1 MKKVKVFALVGI
13 VIVALFTYVLIRKS
27 AERGE
32 QLAKTH
38 CGSCHQFP
46 DPSILPKAVWKDKL
60 LPEMKKRMGL
70 GDLDEI
76 LKKLSY
82 QDFTYYTEKGIYPL
96 NPVVSEKDWEK
107 IVDYYVENAPENPLP
122 QENKIASSEIL
133 HLPLHEIKGEAL
145 PKTGTTFFAVQNG
158 KIYLSNVKGNLQI
171 EEIGSGKKQNI
182 QLPSALVQLHDDLL
196 LCAGGDMNP
205 TEAHF
210 GGLFKFNAK
219 LPEGIEPVLLG
230 LHRPVDFICEDF
242 NRDGTKDF
250 LIAEFGFETGE
261 ISLFDGKS
269 KKKNTLSALPGARNF
284 VLRDVNKDGLLDF
297 YVLMAQAKERVSL
310 FINKGNLR
318 FEEKEQIDLPSY
330 YGTSYLEMADLDKD
344 GKEEI
349 ILANGDNADYSYA
362 KKNFHGI
369 RIFQQTL
376 ANQWKQAAFF
386 PIYGAT
392 NVLSTDIN
400 NDGLLDLVASANFVE
415 EEFREKETLM
425 YWINKGK
432 MQFMLKSVK
441 IPKINPLTLSIAE
454 INGKKEVFMGNFQ
467 FESMPLKGVRV
478 PLQIP

>member
-1 MKKVKVFALVGI
+1 MKKVKIFALLGLI
-13 VIVALFTYVLIRKS
+13 IVAFFTYVLIQKS

-38 CGSCHQFP
+38 CASCHQFP

-82 QDFTYYTEKGIYPL
+82 EDFTYYTEKGIYPL
-96 NPVVSEKDWEK
+96 NPLVSEKDWEK

-122 QENKIASSEIL
+122 QEHKTASSQTL
-133 HLPLHEIKGEAL
+133 SLPIQEIKGDNL

-158 KIYLSNVKGNLQI
+158 KIYLSNVKGLLQT
-171 EEIGSGKKQNI
+171 EEIATGKKQRF
-182 QLPSALVQLHDDLL
+182 QLPSAMVQLHDDLF

-210 GGLFKFNAK
+210 GGLFKFNPKA
-219 LPEGIEPVLLG
+219 LQGIEPVLFG
-230 LHRPVDFICEDF
+230 LHRPVDFVYLDF
-242 NRDGTKDF
+242 NQDGTKDY

-261 ISLFDGKS
+261 ISLFDGKT
-269 KKKNTLSALPGARNF
+269 KKKYSLSALPGARNF
-284 VLRDVNKDGLLDF
+284 VLRDVNKDGKMDF
-297 YVLMAQAKERVSL
+297 YVLMAQARERVSL
-310 FINKGNLR
+310 FLNKGN
-318 FEEKEQIDLPSY
+318 FQFAEKEQLNLPSY

-369 RIFQQTL
+369 RIYQETL
-376 ANQWKQAAFF
+376 ANNWKQTAFF

-400 NDGLLDLVASANFVE
+400 NDGLPDLVAAANFVE

-432 MQFMLKSVK
+432 MQFVLKSVK
-441 IPKINPLTLSIAE
+441 TPKINPLTLAIAE

-467 FESMPLKGVRV
+467 FTNMPLKGIRV